1 MKSAKL
7 IDGIVNAGS
16 VIAVIGAA
24 SNVEGTFGRV
34 GALAMLVVASVMYRW
49 AQLHVGE
56 MQIARSLKWWLGGI
70 VVSITVLWAFDILQS
85 QMAAICMVGL
95 LALNLAHGIA
105 VASGMIERVKTSLV
119 GEKSDISRTEND

>member
-34 GALAMLVVASVMYRW
+34 GALAMLVVAFVMYRW
-49 AQLHVGE
+49 AKLHVGE

-70 VVSITVLWAFDILQS
+70 VVSIAVLWAFDILQS

-105 VASGMIERVKTSLV
+105 VASGMIERVKTPLV
-119 GEKSDISRTEND
+119 GETSDISRTEND

>member
-34 GALAMLVVASVMYRW
+34 GALAMLLVASGMYRW

-56 MQIARSLKWWLGGI
+56 MRIARSLKWWLGGI
-70 VVSITVLWAFDILQS
+70 VVSIAVLWAFDILQS

-105 VASGMIERVKTSLV
+105 VASGMIERVKTPLV
-119 GEKSDISRTEND
+119 GETSDISRTEND